1 MANGTRTGTTEP
13 RKRSAANK
21 TALPNNS
28 QAKLV
33 SRSVLAIALFL
44 LAVLLAKDFLS
55 AIGWAVIIAVTT
67 WPIYLRF
74 KRMFGSGR
82 ESALP
87 ALIFAVAA
95 GAVILVPIA
104 LAAHQAG
111 QESFAIEQSLQ
122 DYRKNG
128 IPMPT
133 WISQVPAVGEPA
145 TRWWQTNL
153 ADPSRVGDWIGKADD
168 KDTVAMTPGL
178 GVEIM
183 HRLFL
188 ILISL
193 IALYSFLRHGSW
205 FANRCLEAADRLLG
219 LPGERLASKMV
230 DAIRGTV
237 NGTVTVAVVEGVLI
251 GVAYVV
257 AGVPNP
263 LLFTLL
269 TIAFALLPFGAW
281 AVFGWASIVLIH
293 GGDAWAGAG
302 LFLFGAAIMLIGDTF
317 FWPALVGEAARLPF
331 LVAFIGIF
339 GGLKVFGLLGLFL
352 GPVIMAALYV
362 IWREWFAAPDGPA
375 TKPP

>member
-1 MANGTRTGTTEP
+1 MANGTRTSTSEP

-33 SRSVLAIALFL
+33 SRSALAIALFL

-74 KRMFGSGR
+74 KRIFGSGR
-82 ESALP
+82 DSAPP
-87 ALIFAVAA
+87 ALIFAIAA

-122 DYRKNG
+122 HYRKNG

-133 WISQVPAVGEPA
+133 WISQVPSVGEPA
-145 TRWWQTNL
+145 TRWWQANL
-153 ADPSRVGDWIGKADD
+153 SDPGRVGDWIGTAGNTE
-168 KDTVAMTPGL
+168 TVAMTPGL

-188 ILISL
+188 ILVSL
-193 IALYSFLRHGSW
+193 IVLYSFLRHGSW
-205 FANRCLEAADRLLG
+205 VANRCLETADRLLG

-237 NGTVTVAVVEGVLI
+237 NGTVTVAVVEGVLN
-251 GVAYVV
+251 GAAYFV

-269 TIAFALLPFGAW
+269 TMAFAMVPFGAW
-281 AVFGWASIVLIH
+281 AVFGWANSRRRRVDRRRIVPVRCRNHAHRRHVLLAHVGRRGSAAAIPGGVHRNLWRVKSLRPTRAISGAGDH
-293 GGDAWAGAG
+293 GG
-302 LFLFGAAIMLIGDTF
+302 
-317 FWPALVGEAARLPF
+317 ALRHLA
-331 LVAFIGIF
+331 
-339 GGLKVFGLLGLFL
+339 
-352 GPVIMAALYV
+352 
-362 IWREWFAAPDGPA
+362 
-375 TKPP
+375 

>member
-1 MANGTRTGTTEP
+1 MQTATTEP
-13 RKRSAANK
+13 RKRSAASK

-33 SRSVLAIALFL
+33 SRSVLAIGLFL
-44 LAVLLAKDFLS
+44 LAVLLARDFLS

-74 KRMFGSGR
+74 KRIFGSRR

-87 ALIFAVAA
+87 ALIFALAA

-104 LAAHQAG
+104 LAAHQAA
-111 QESFAIEQSLQ
+111 QESSAIEQSLQ
-122 DYRKNG
+122 HYRRNG
-128 IPMPT
+128 IPPPA
-133 WISQVPAVGEPA
+133 WVPQIPAVGEPA
-145 TRWWQTNL
+145 TRWWQANL
-153 ADPSRVGDWIGKADD
+153 SDPAKVGDWIGAPAD

-205 FANRCLEAADRLLG
+205 VANRCLEAADRLLG

-269 TIAFALLPFGAW
+269 TIAFALLPLGAW

-362 IWREWFAAPDGPA
+362 VWREWLAAPDA
-375 TKPP
+375 TRTKPP

>member
-1 MANGTRTGTTEP
+1 MANGTRTSTSES

-33 SRSVLAIALFL
+33 SRSALAIALFL

-74 KRMFGSGR
+74 KRTFGSGR

-87 ALIFAVAA
+87 ALIFAIAA

-122 DYRKNG
+122 HYRKNG

-153 ADPSRVGDWIGKADD
+153 SDPGRVGDWIGTAGNTE
-168 KDTVAMTPGL
+168 TVAMTPGL

-188 ILISL
+188 ILVSL

-205 FANRCLEAADRLLG
+205 VANRCLETADRLLG

-237 NGTVTVAVVEGVLI
+237 NGTVTVAVIEGVLI
-251 GVAYVV
+251 GAAYFVV
-257 AGVPNP
+257 GVPNP

-269 TIAFALLPFGAW
+269 TIAFAMVPLGAW
-281 AVFGWASIVLIH
+281 AVFGWASIVSIQ

-302 LFLFGAAIMLIGDTF
+302 LFLFGAAIMLIGDMF
-317 FWPALVGEAARLPF
+317 FWPALVGGAARLPF

-362 IWREWFAAPDGPA
+362 IWREWLTASDGA
-375 TKPP
+375 GSKPS